1 MERPTSPTVKESVSC
16 RGYPVSLAVL
26 VVLVAWQGFMT
37 LSLFGPDEPWSR
49 LGDDRPI
56 LDGSHPANLYV
67 STLGAQALLATGN
80 SCCYDTNFQIG
91 YPRTPIINGSRVG
104 EIFLLAAGATYQPAA
119 YKIGLAVVSLLV
131 PIFLLL
137 SARAS
142 GLTRLSFP
150 LPTALGFLGWCGD
163 PCY

>member
-1 MERPTSPTVKESVSC
+1 
-16 RGYPVSLAVL
+16 
-26 VVLVAWQGFMT
+26 MT

-131 PIFLLL
+131 PIFSRGGTDSLIFPFGYRSGFAGVVGRAL
-137 SARAS
+137 SRGPES
-142 GLTRLSFP
+142 GRL
-150 LPTALGFLGWCGD
+150 
-163 PCY
+163 